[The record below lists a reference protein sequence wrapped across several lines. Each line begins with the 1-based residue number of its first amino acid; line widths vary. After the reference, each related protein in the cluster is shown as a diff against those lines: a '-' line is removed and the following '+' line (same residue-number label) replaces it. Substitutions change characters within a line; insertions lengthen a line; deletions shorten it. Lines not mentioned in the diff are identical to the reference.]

1 MERSRYFAALYRRWF
16 VVALVGLLGLGL
28 AAALTSSHTSKY
40 RASTSL
46 FFSVSG
52 ASSVSD
58 LSQGATYTQNLM
70 PSFSA
75 LATTAQVLDPVAQ
88 QLGLHKTD
96 SQLASMI
103 RTKTATGAV
112 ILQIFVTDTSAQ
124 ESAAIANAVAA
135 QLAKSVATLSPAV
148 TQGGTKQLNATVVA
162 QAPVPRARL
171 AATGKK
177 TRYAEGLVG
186 GLVIGV
192 LLVLARELLDTRI
205 RNEEELLLVT
215 AAPLVGRVTAARR
228 PLLLGDSEGRS
239 GEAFRALRAN
249 VFAIGGHGGVKSVVV
264 AASAPGEGATT
275 TAINLALVAAETGLR
290 VLLIE
295 ADMRRPTAARYLNLR
310 ETPGLIAVLANRG
323 SLAGAVQSLPGY
335 GVDVVPAG
343 GTPANP
349 GELIGSTEMAELIA
363 TVTREYDFVVI
374 DAAALLTSTDAA
386 VLARN
391 TDGALVVVDTRST
404 KRRQLADATASLHR
418 AGATLLGIV
427 LNKADL
433 SAAVRSVRSL
443 RRARPPAVQ
452 PGHPKVPL
460 NSRSTPVAART
471 GGGSGGS
478 SSGGGSGGSGGSGH
492 AGDPR
497 RGPGS

>member
-16 VVALVGLLGLGL
+16 VVVLVGLLGLGL
-28 AAALTSSHTSKY
+28 AAALTSSHSAKY

-96 SQLASMI
+96 SQLAKMI
-103 RTKTATGAV
+103 KTKTAIGAV
-112 ILQIFVTDTSAQ
+112 ILQVFVTDSSAS

-135 QLAKSVATLSPAV
+135 QLAKSVSTLSPAV

-162 QAPVPRARL
+162 QAPVPRNQV

-177 TRYAEGLVG
+177 TKYAEGLLG
-186 GLVIGV
+186 GLILGV
-192 LLVLARELLDTRI
+192 LLVLGRELLDTRV
-205 RNEEELLLVT
+205 RNEEELQLVT
-215 AAPLVGRVTAARR
+215 AAPVVGRITASRR

-249 VFAIGGHGGVKSVVV
+249 VFAIGGPGRQGVKSVVV
-264 AASAPGEGATT
+264 AGSAPGDGATT

-310 ETPGLIAVLANRG
+310 ESPGLIAVLSNRG
-323 SLAGAVQSLPGY
+323 SLAGAVQTLSGL

-343 GTPANP
+343 GSPANP

-363 TVTREYDFVVI
+363 TVTSDYDFVVI
-374 DAAALLTSTDAA
+374 DAAAILMSTDAA
-386 VLARN
+386 VLARY
-391 TDGALVVVDTRST
+391 TDGAIVVVDTRST
-404 KRRQLADATASLHR
+404 TRRQLADATASLHR

-433 SAAVRSVRSL
+433 PAAVRSVRSL
-443 RRARPPAVQ
+443 RGARPPAVQ

-460 NSRSTPVAART
+460 SSRATPVATRT
-471 GGGSGGS
+471 GAGGAFGGSGQP
-478 SSGGGSGGSGGSGH
+478 
-492 AGDPR
+492 GDSR